1 MAGLTLPFL
10 LDSLQGIIVL
20 KSMNK
25 TIKAQEN
32 RETLIENNTEAQ
44 AELLGKGWKQNLFYE
59 KGFLNKQICSVV
71 VIAATYYFSVME
83 IIEARNKG
91 FAVIVLTYSLL
102 SLGSFLD
109 LSLVRDF

>member
-1 MAGLTLPFL
+1 MAGLTLPFV

-44 AELLGKGWKQNLFYE
+44 AELLGKGWKQNLF
-59 KGFLNKQICSVV
+59 
-71 VIAATYYFSVME
+71 
-83 IIEARNKG
+83 
-91 FAVIVLTYSLL
+91 
-102 SLGSFLD
+102 
-109 LSLVRDF
+109 